1 MPNLFSTW
9 TGDCLRAG
17 KPSRYITSQPG
28 DSAFYPPR
36 DGKMSI
42 SFQAE

>member
-1 MPNLFSTW
+1 M
-9 TGDCLRAG
+9 GDHLLAG
-17 KPSRYITSQPG
+17 KPSWYVTATEV

-42 SFQAE
+42 SFRAE